1 MFKSSNKSF
10 FIILFIIF
18 VHIYKNVIVIFNDNK
33 KLNLNAYC
41 FQKFMHMEQIQMK
54 LNVCPFLMKAKEFL
68 EKYNEIWEKVSNIIK
83 K

>member
-10 FIILFIIF
+10 FYNTFYNFCSYI
-18 VHIYKNVIVIFNDNK
+18 NVIGCNDNK

-41 FQKFMHMEQIQMK
+41 FQKYMHMEQIQMK
-54 LNVCPFLMKAKEFL
+54 LNVCLFLMKAKEFL
-68 EKYNEIWEKVSNIIK
+68 EKYNEIWEKVSNVIK

>member
-1 MFKSSNKSF
+1 M
-10 FIILFIIF
+10 ILFIIF
-18 VHIYKNVIVIFNDNK
+18 VHIYKNVIGCNNNK

-41 FQKFMHMEQIQMK
+41 FQKYMHMEQIQMK
-54 LNVCPFLMKAKEFL
+54 LNVCLFLMKAKEFL